1 MIMDGHDMQKFSP
14 SLLARRDFI
23 KYATAGAAAVVALP
37 AYASDR
43 IAKVNGKA
51 IKGYDTTAYFHRG
64 APQKGS
70 PSTTVEWKGATWQF
84 ATAADAEK
92 FRSNPEGYS
101 PQFGGFCTRA
111 MSKGIVVNGDP
122 EVWRI
127 YGQHL
132 YLFARPV
139 GRDHFDKGED
149 AMIAKAKANWKK
161 LK

>member
-1 MIMDGHDMQKFSP
+1 MASLGTS
-14 SLLARRDFI
+14 SLLRRDFL
-23 KYATAGAAAVVALP
+23 KYATVGTAALFSLP
-37 AYASDR
+37 AFPSDR

-51 IKGYDTTAYFHRG
+51 IKGYDTTAYFRLG
-64 APQKGS
+64 QPQKGS
-70 PSTTVEWKGATWQF
+70 SSSVVEWKGATWQF
-84 ATAADAEK
+84 ATAADAAK
-92 FRSNPEGYS
+92 FRANPEGYA

-111 MSKGIVVNGDP
+111 MSKGIVVKGDP

-139 GRDHFDKGED
+139 GGKYFDKGED